1 MFNKK
6 LFEGINDELK
16 NIDGKEDNWI
26 EKNEY
31 NIVQYPNGQ
40 WYWTEKTPDGF
51 EKSVGGFSSREE
63 AKNSFHKLRPT
74 AKLSEEEKE
83 LHLTDKDI
91 VRDFNNFEYV
101 LEYEDLPITVA
112 GEYHAAWWDGFK
124 GIGSPA
130 YYDDKEVKVDYELT
144 LDWYDFRDFVSDQDE
159 TFKLYDEYLGREAT
173 DDELNSKEYT
183 NWIFDN
189 AEKIAEKLE
198 DKLYDH
204 FEDRAIEKAEENY
217 EEETD
222 Y

>member
-16 NIDGKEDNWI
+16 NIDGKEDNWT

-51 EKSVGGFSSREE
+51 EKSVGGFSSCEE

-204 FEDRAIEKAEENY
+204 FEDRAKEEAEENY